1 MEKGLVFDIHRGT
14 THDGPGMRT
23 TVFLKG
29 CPLHCRWCQN
39 PESIS
44 PDRGAAVGCKK
55 MYRLYELRRP
65 LYGKC
70 AGCGDRWDTDRQNS
84 LQTMFHLC

>member
-29 CPLHCRWCQN
+29 CPLALQVV
-39 PESIS
+39 PESGKYQS
-44 PDRGAAVGCKK
+44 GQGAAVGCKK
-55 MYRLYELRRP
+55 CIGCMSCAAHCT
-65 LYGKC
+65 GKC
-70 AGCGDRWDTDRQNS
+70 AGRGGRRDTDRQNS

>member
-29 CPLHCRWCQN
+29 CPPVSYTHL
-39 PESIS
+39 
-44 PDRGAAVGCKK
+44 DVYK
-55 MYRLYELRRP
+55 
-65 LYGKC
+65 
-70 AGCGDRWDTDRQNS
+70 RQVVRDERQVARS
-84 LQTMFHLC
+84 